1 MSNPVQPELPSKIY
15 AEAIAR
21 SGCGESLLSSSALVT
36 SQTVDRF
43 YADPALL
50 YATANRL
57 RSQGFEVLAV
67 GNTSISI
74 AAEPHIYERA
84 FQTTLKAFERP
95 VIKEFAEQTTATFI
109 NSLDDKPFGEIDLS
123 HTHWTHALAGI
134 AINEPVYY
142 FRTEQSPSARPP
154 QTRQKY
160 LSVPDEVAEGL
171 NARAVQQGGVKG
183 DGVKVVMVDT
193 GWYHHPFFSQNNYQ
207 GRVVLAPGS
216 TDAEADDH
224 GHGTG
229 ESANLFAVA
238 PHVELTVV
246 KADVALDGKL
256 RNVNSIAAFKKAID
270 LRPDIISCSWGSD
283 QRNPRLCPYNQALAA
298 VVADAVR
305 RGIIVVFSAGNG
317 HWGFPA
323 QHPDV
328 IAAGGVY
335 RHLEGPLKG
344 RLEASNYAS
353 GFISPVYPGRVVPDV
368 CGLVGQKPYAAYILL
383 PIQPGSLADSGC
395 ALGGDGTDPT
405 DGWAAFSGTSA
416 AAPQIAGICALM
428 KQVDPGL
435 SPAQA
440 KEILKQTAID
450 VTAGWASSQAG
461 GYPTLP
467 GPDPATGHGLADA
480 SKAIQMMKTGVA
492 SCPAL
497 EVDANKESVVAFQS
511 SLVKPALPKT
521 IILPRRKPT
530 MSSNNYPKLRAKL
543 DEILCEFEEILRDKI
558 SKDEIEEVRLSI
570 SEEHFVPRS
579 PETNIVLALVDSL
592 KNLNV
597 VNKKASDKKTKA
609 EVDEIKKRHV
619 LAARSLLKIK
629 SRQELATRVLIAAI
643 ESSDDEISETAT
655 KALGEFSSNDIAFR
669 ISNYP
674 SVDNETELFAQA
686 KLPDETDPQ
695 TVQLEHGTPRPPVTV
710 KYGDKRYICTDFD
723 GEANYYYNCKL
734 L

>member
-1 MSNPVQPELPSKIY
+1 
-15 AEAIAR
+15 
-21 SGCGESLLSSSALVT
+21 
-36 SQTVDRF
+36 
-43 YADPALL
+43 
-50 YATANRL
+50 
-57 RSQGFEVLAV
+57 
-67 GNTSISI
+67 
-74 AAEPHIYERA
+74 
-84 FQTTLKAFERP
+84 
-95 VIKEFAEQTTATFI
+95 
-109 NSLDDKPFGEIDLS
+109 
-123 HTHWTHALAGI
+123 
-134 AINEPVYY
+134 
-142 FRTEQSPSARPP
+142 
-154 QTRQKY
+154 
-160 LSVPDEVAEGL
+160 
-171 NARAVQQGGVKG
+171 
-183 DGVKVVMVDT
+183 
-193 GWYHHPFFSQNNYQ
+193 
-207 GRVVLAPGS
+207 
-216 TDAEADDH
+216 
-224 GHGTG
+224 
-229 ESANLFAVA
+229 
-238 PHVELTVV
+238 
-246 KADVALDGKL
+246 
-256 RNVNSIAAFKKAID
+256 
-270 LRPDIISCSWGSD
+270 
-283 QRNPRLCPYNQALAA
+283 
-298 VVADAVR
+298 
-305 RGIIVVFSAGNG
+305 
-317 HWGFPA
+317 
-323 QHPDV
+323 
-328 IAAGGVY
+328 
-335 RHLEGPLKG
+335 
-344 RLEASNYAS
+344 
-353 GFISPVYPGRVVPDV
+353 VYPGRVVPDV

-416 AAPQIAGICALM
+416 AAPQVAGICALM

-450 VTAGWASSQAG
+450 ITAGWASSQAG

>member
-1 MSNPVQPELPSKIY
+1 MI
-15 AEAIAR
+15 
-21 SGCGESLLSSSALVT
+21 
-36 SQTVDRF
+36 
-43 YADPALL
+43 
-50 YATANRL
+50 
-57 RSQGFEVLAV
+57 
-67 GNTSISI
+67 
-74 AAEPHIYERA
+74 
-84 FQTTLKAFERP
+84 
-95 VIKEFAEQTTATFI
+95 
-109 NSLDDKPFGEIDLS
+109 
-123 HTHWTHALAGI
+123 
-134 AINEPVYY
+134 
-142 FRTEQSPSARPP
+142 
-154 QTRQKY
+154 
-160 LSVPDEVAEGL
+160 
-171 NARAVQQGGVKG
+171 
-183 DGVKVVMVDT
+183 DT

-416 AAPQIAGICALM
+416 AAPQVAGICALM

-450 VTAGWASSQAG
+450 ITAGWASSQAG

-480 SKAIQMMKTGVA
+480 YAAVQAV
-492 SCPAL
+492 
-497 EVDANKESVVAFQS
+497 Q
-511 SLVKPALPKT
+511 
-521 IILPRRKPT
+521 PRRKEKCCDDCASPARNFST
-530 MSSNNYPKLRAKL
+530 ANPVLERRQSIMYSQFPKLKSKL
-543 DEILCEFEEILRDKI
+543 NQLLWKFEQELQAATDKWALE
-558 SKDEIEEVRLSI
+558 DVELAI
-570 SEEHFVPRS
+570 SEDNFVPRS
-579 PETNIVLALVDSL
+579 PLTKAAYSFRAILYGDTHISGNNSGCIDENGEVDKSKIEEIHISAALALL
-592 KNLNV
+592 KLGRDQEVAINV
-597 VNKKASDKKTKA
+597 
-609 EVDEIKKRHV
+609 
-619 LAARSLLKIK
+619 L
-629 SRQELATRVLIAAI
+629 
-643 ESSDDEISETAT
+643 T
-655 KALGEFSSNDIAFR
+655 KALLVSSVQGRENIRKLASEALSECSSE
-669 ISNYP
+669 ISNFDVSNKPVENFYGVQEITTCQNERIRCYVDENTLVATKVGDTKKKYFKDDARNCWSSLPP
-674 SVDNETELFAQA
+674 SS
-686 KLPDETDPQ
+686 
-695 TVQLEHGTPRPPVTV
+695 
-710 KYGDKRYICTDFD
+710 
-723 GEANYYYNCKL
+723 
-734 L
+734 